1 MDRRLPLLLRLLLP
15 LTLLLRR
22 LLPLDDDLRASIV
35 TNCETHMHS
44 NTRRLHSGSMEGL
57 AILLVVMDDGQKGNV
72 YY

>member
-15 LTLLLRR
+15 LTPLLRR

-35 TNCETHMHS
+35 TNCETQMHS
-44 NTRRLHSGSMEGL
+44 NTRRLHSGSMEGR
-57 AILLVVMDDGQKGNV
+57 AILFIAMDDGQEENV